1 MGWGGIHLVIRGAK
15 QVITRGV
22 EAEPGHG
29 ALVGTDHL
37 HTGGVGNGPDPD
49 CGVGRSREH
58 QLLHRD
64 NTRRF
69 TWEKFTSPSAPSR
82 GFHQRRALLSRFEGS
97 WKQGKSQTHLGWVE
111 DDAGDFLGV
120 AFERGQDLLRALV
133 KHDDVFVGSTWK
145 TAGMGVWG
153 QPTPNPPALCFLSPF
168 KFPKAWRM
176 RPTPRWEV
184 PRKAPLPVRILLVSE
199 GHRSKARIPG
209 ILALC
214 SPCVR
219 EENAKLMPQAV
230 KQS

>member
-1 MGWGGIHLVIRGAK
+1 MAWRLSPVTEPSWARTTCTQEALGTDQIRIVASGEAENTSSYTGTIPEGSHGK
-15 QVITRGV
+15 NSPLQVLPAEGSTRG
-22 EAEPGHG
+22 
-29 ALVGTDHL
+29 
-37 HTGGVGNGPDPD
+37 GPCYPD
-49 CGVGRSREH
+49 LR
-58 QLLHRD
+58 
-64 NTRRF
+64 
-69 TWEKFTSPSAPSR
+69 
-82 GFHQRRALLSRFEGS
+82 
-97 WKQGKSQTHLGWVE
+97 KQGKSQTHLGWVE

-168 KFPKAWRM
+168 KFPKARRM

>member
-1 MGWGGIHLVIRGAK
+1 MGWGGIHLVIRGAE

-58 QLLHRD
+58 QLLHG
-64 NTRRF
+64 TI
-69 TWEKFTSPSAPSR
+69 P
-82 GFHQRRALLSRFEGS
+82 EGS
-97 WKQGKSQTHLGWVE
+97 HGKNSPLQVLPAEGSTRGGPCYPDLRKQGKSQTHLGWVE

-168 KFPKAWRM
+168 KFPKARRM